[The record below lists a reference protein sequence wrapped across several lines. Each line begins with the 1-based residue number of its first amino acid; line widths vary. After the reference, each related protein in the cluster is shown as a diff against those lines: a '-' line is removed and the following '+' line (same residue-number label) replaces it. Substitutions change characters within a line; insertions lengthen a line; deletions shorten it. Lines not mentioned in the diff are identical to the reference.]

1 MLSSTETSQHL
12 ILPGERFLS
21 ILINTSLLSSDGTM
35 PLGSLLYSNLVYL
48 KCFVLIKALSF
59 SLIGNSS
66 DSEISFSP
74 CFCLSCD
81 IHPLSRFYSCH
92 RLCFNIRRC
101 AGSALWRASFLK
113 ATSAMTLTCR
123 RLYSC
128 VGRSSSKTRNSKL
141 IKHRWT
147 SLNRRLGGSKFA
159 PKAQCIA
166 TCIIY
171 AL

>member
-21 ILINTSLLSSDGTM
+21 ILINTSLLSSDGSM

-48 KCFVLIKALSF
+48 KCFQLIKALSF
-59 SLIGNSS
+59 SLIGNSPS
-66 DSEISFSP
+66 DSEISSSP
-74 CFCLSCD
+74 MFFVFHVTFITWLDFTHVICCVF
-81 IHPLSRFYSCH
+81 
-92 RLCFNIRRC
+92 RRC
-101 AGSALWRASFLK
+101 AGSVLWHASFLK

-123 RLYSC
+123 RLCSC

-147 SLNRRLGGSKFA
+147 SLNRRLGGSKFT
-159 PKAQCIA
+159 PKARCIA